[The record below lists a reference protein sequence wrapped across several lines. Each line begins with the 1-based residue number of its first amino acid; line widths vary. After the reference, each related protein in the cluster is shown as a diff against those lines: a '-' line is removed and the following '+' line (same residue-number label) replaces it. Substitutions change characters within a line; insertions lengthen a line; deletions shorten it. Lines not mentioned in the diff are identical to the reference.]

1 MAINLNKQELD
12 IEGNMLENVIYNMN
26 SFNTLK
32 KSVENFKNKMLVENS
47 IIVNYEIKHIDFQ
60 SEHCWRDIENKNM
73 LFNKIKEDMDDV
85 IHSLEHLDVNNE
97 NVSLDIPYKNNLTV
111 DIIYNSINIKFAI

>member
-12 IEGNMLENVIYNMN
+12 IEGNMLENVISNMN
-26 SFNTLK
+26 SFNALK

-60 SEHCWRDIENKNM
+60 SEHCWRNIENKNM
-73 LFNKIKEDMDDV
+73 LFNKIKEDVDDI
-85 IHSLEHLDVNNE
+85 IHSLEYLDVNNE
-97 NVSLDIPYKNNLTV
+97 NVSLDIPYKNLTV

>member
-60 SEHCWRDIENKNM
+60 SEHYWRDIENKNM
-73 LFNKIKEDMDDV
+73 LFNKIKEDVDDV
-85 IHSLEHLDVNNE
+85 IHSLEHLDTNNE
-97 NVSLDIPYKNNLTV
+97 NVSLDIPYRNLTV
-111 DIIYNSINIKFAI
+111 DIIYNSINIKFTI

>member
-1 MAINLNKQELD
+1 MAINLNKSEVSM
-12 IEGNMLENVIYNMN
+12 ENNMLKNVISNMN
-26 SFNTLK
+26 AFNALK

-60 SEHCWRDIENKNM
+60 SEHCWRNIENKNM
-73 LFNKIKEDMDDV
+73 LFNKIKEDVDDI
-85 IHSLEHLDVNNE
+85 IHSLEYLDVNNE
-97 NVSLDIPYKNNLTV
+97 NVSLDIPYKNLTV